1 MLADTGAVASLVN
14 KRVLKR
20 LGRAS
25 EPLRPYHGSLD
36 SVPGHTIRV
45 TGIIDLPVILGTLEK
60 TLPFLAF
67 RGLMD
72 LEEQTMTLKE
82 TGEVL
87 PLGGTRVEETY
98 VATVASLVRLGL
110 GHQALARADVRGMV
124 VADNFAVLV
133 EGVPGTDGSL
143 GVARTLCAVTEGSVL

>member
-1 MLADTGAVASLVN
+1 MLADTGAVASLVD

-20 LGRAS
+20 LGRSS
-25 EPLRPYHGSLD
+25 EPLRPYLGSLD
-36 SVPGHTIRV
+36 SVSGQAIRIK
-45 TGIIDLPVILGTLEK
+45 GIIDLPVTLGTLEK

-67 RGLMD
+67 RAVID

-98 VATVASLVRLGL
+98 AATAASLVRLGP
-110 GHQALARADVRGMV
+110 GHQALVRADVRGTL
-124 VADNFAVLV
+124 ADNSAVLV
-133 EGVPGTDGSL
+133 EGVPGTDGSFR
-143 GVARTLCAVTEGSVL
+143 VARTLCTVTEGSVL